1 MEINYFITPKTT
13 PAFGYL
19 TLQLLD
25 YSRINAAH

>member
-19 TLQLLD
+19 NPKLL
-25 YSRINAAH
+25 N